1 MGLLSRLLTL
11 PLEPVRGVVW
21 VAQQALDQAE
31 RQCYDP
37 APVWRALADLDEE
50 LRAGRIDQETFDR
63 EEAFLLDRLE
73 EIARHRRQEP

>member
-21 VAQQALDQAE
+21 VARQALDQAE
-31 RQCYDP
+31 RQYYDP
-37 APVWRALADLDEE
+37 APVWHALAELDEE

-63 EEAFLLDRLE
+63 DEAVLLDRLE
-73 EIARHRRQEP
+73 EIAHHRRQEP